1 MTTIPAIW
9 YCGRPNELKRVAK
22 SSLTAATLALSK
34 GVDSAYYISTL
45 FEEIMY
51 GNSDNH
57 KLPIEAY
64 VDNKSLVDA
73 LKSTNFKDY
82 VLISVQL
89 KKWSQTNK

>member
-1 MTTIPAIW
+1 
-9 YCGRPNELKRVAK
+9 
-22 SSLTAATLALSK
+22 
-34 GVDSAYYISTL
+34 
-45 FEEIMY
+45 MY

-89 KKWSQTNK
+89 KK